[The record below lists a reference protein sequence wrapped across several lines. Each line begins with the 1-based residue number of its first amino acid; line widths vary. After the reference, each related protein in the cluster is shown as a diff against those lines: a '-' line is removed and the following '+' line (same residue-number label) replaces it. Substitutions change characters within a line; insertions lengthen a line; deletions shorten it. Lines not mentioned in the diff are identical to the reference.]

1 MITKYDKYFEDYM
14 SAGDEPPTRRHREPI
29 PYKQVVMTFL
39 SQDFK
44 DLVEKTKDSYD
55 WDKFIDHCE
64 KAEKLPYVCASNL
77 KERLL
82 NTVKEDIIKGVNPKL
97 LDERDKPKDK
107 RPKERY
113 LKPRPES
120 KEYQEL
126 QSKTEPKKTID
137 YSDRNRHL
145 YDGGPFGDDVF
156 DDENWGS
163 AYEGMFIKF
172 DEFISE
178 KKVPKKYLTK
188 DKKAMKDEIKKHKD
202 KDTDDESAYGKWPAD
217 YKDRD
222 TSGEKYKTKKS
233 KHTKEYEKKFG
244 KKKNEALI
252 LEEKENWEKALKNK
266 AEETGISYSILK
278 QVYNRGLAAWRTG
291 HRPGATQHQ
300 WVMGRVNSFATG
312 GKTRQTT
319 DKDLWEKHK
328 EKKD

>member
-14 SAGDEPPTRRHREPI
+14 SAGDGPPPRRHREPI

-82 NTVKEDIIKGVNPKL
+82 NTIREDIIKGVNPKL
-97 LDERDKPKDK
+97 LDERDKPKDI
-107 RPKERY
+107 RPKERF

-126 QSKTEPKKTID
+126 QSKATPKKTID

-172 DEFISE
+172 ENFINE
-178 KKVPKKYLTK
+178 TIEPI
-188 DKKAMKDEIKKHKD
+188 KDEPVLENLDQVEKLSDGKIKYRGEIFDGFNKPKQYRGKGKFKKRVLAKEGD
-202 KDTDDESAYGKWPAD
+202 KIKIVNY
-217 YKDRD
+217 
-222 TSGEKYKTKKS
+222 
-233 KHTKEYEKKFG
+233 
-244 KKKNEALI
+244 
-252 LEEKENWEKALKNK
+252 
-266 AEETGISYSILK
+266 
-278 QVYNRGLAAWRTG
+278 G
-291 HRPGATQHQ
+291 HRDYEDY
-300 WVMGRVNSFATG
+300 
-312 GKTRQTT
+312 TT
-319 DKDLWEKHK
+319 HGDSERRKNFRKRHGCDPVSNLSKLTAKYWACQDLW
-328 EKKD
+328 